1 MELKRLM
8 RLNRIIAKL
17 GLCVLLILGT
27 GVVRAADA
35 TVAPNGDGQFKSIQ
49 DAIMAA
55 PQGLPSQT
63 RPWVI
68 HVKPGTYKELI
79 YVQQERRF
87 IHLEG
92 EDAATTIITFNLNAN
107 LIGLD
112 GKPIGTF
119 RTPTAQIDGDGF
131 EANNITFENSA
142 GPVGQAL
149 ALRVDG
155 DRVAFRNC
163 RFLGWQDTIFL
174 NRGRQLF
181 ENCYITGHVDF
192 IFGGATAFFDRCHIH
207 VLRDGY
213 ITAAS
218 TPEDHPY
225 GFIFADGKITGE
237 PGVKTYLGRPWR
249 SFAHTVFLNTEMSEV
264 VRPEGWHH
272 WTGPER
278 EKTARYAEFNSKGAG
293 ANDAAR
299 VAWARKLT
307 AADAHNLTVEKVLGD
322 WNPKAAPKAEIAPV
336 RRNPYD
342 HALLKGR
349 VKTDIEYAQAGG
361 ESLKLDAY
369 VPEGVGPFPAVIFVH
384 GGGWSAGDKVGGNDP
399 LFVPL
404 ANRGIAWFTINY
416 RLAPKHHYPAP
427 VEDVLTA
434 VAWVKAHASE
444 YNVDPKRIALVG
456 ESAGGQLVA
465 QAAMLAKPGE
475 QVAAVVPF
483 YAPVDFIADMERR
496 GGLSTSMRGLF
507 GRAEARADD
516 ATLQVLR
523 DASPLNHVRA
533 GLPPFLL
540 VHGTGDMSVLYAWS
554 PQFQSKLK
562 AAGVE
567 CDLITI
573 PDGLHGMARWESFAP
588 QYKDQVTD
596 WLAAKLGA
604 KSARGS
610 NARVKQ
616 LFLIGD
622 STMADK
628 PLNDNPERGWGQLL
642 PAFFGE
648 SLTIK
653 NHAMNGRSTK
663 SFIDE
668 GRWDAV
674 LKQLRAG
681 DWVFIQFGHNDE
693 KKEDPTRYA
702 APHEAYRKNLTRF
715 VEEAR
720 SRGAHPVL
728 LTPVM
733 RRRFDKEGKFFDTH
747 GEYPDAVRTLAK
759 ELNVPLI
766 DLHKSTQG
774 LIERHGAEG
783 SKKLFLW
790 IKPGEYKSLPEGRQ
804 DDTHF
809 SEYGAREVAALV
821 VANVRKLNLELTRF
835 LKLAETNGG
844 EK

>member
-1 MELKRLM
+1 MT
-8 RLNRIIAKL
+8 AKL
-17 GLCVLLILGT
+17 ALTLLLVLSGIARVAL
-27 GVVRAADA
+27 AADA
-35 TVAPNGDGQFKSIQ
+35 TVAPNGDGQFRSIQ

-55 PQGLPSQT
+55 PQGLPSAA

-68 HVKPGTYKELI
+68 HVKPGVYKELI

-92 EDAATTIITFNLNAN
+92 EDARATIITYNLNAN

-119 RTPTAQIDGDGF
+119 RTPTVQIDGDGF
-131 EANNITFENSA
+131 AAENITFENSA

-155 DRVAFRNC
+155 DRVTFRNC
-163 RFLGWQDTIFL
+163 RFLGWQDTILL
-174 NRGRQLF
+174 NRGRQYF
-181 ENCYITGHVDF
+181 ENCYIAGHVDF
-192 IFGGATAFFDRCHIH
+192 IFGGATAFFERCHIH
-207 VLRDGY
+207 VLKDGY

-218 TPEDHPY
+218 TPADHPY
-225 GFIFADGKITGE
+225 GFIFANGKITGE

-249 SFAHTVFLNTEMSEV
+249 GFAHTVFLNTEMSEV
-264 VRPEGWHH
+264 VRPEGWHN

-278 EKTARYAEFNSKGAG
+278 EKTARYGEAGSKGAG

-299 VAWARKLT
+299 VAWARKLGE
-307 AADAHNLTVEKVLGD
+307 ADIKILTPENVLGGAD
-322 WNPKAAPKAEIAPV
+322 RWNPKARAAVSTIAPID
-336 RRNPYD
+336 RISPYANP
-342 HALLKGR
+342 ALKGR
-349 VKTDIEYAQAGG
+349 VRRDIEYTQAGG

-369 VPEGVGPFPAVIFVH
+369 VPEGNGPFPAVIFVH
-384 GGGWSAGDKVGGNDP
+384 GGGWSAGDKTGGNDP

-404 ANRGIAWFTINY
+404 AKRSIAWFTINY

-427 VEDVLTA
+427 VEDIHA
-434 VAWVKAHASE
+434 AIRWVKAHAAE
-444 YNVDPKRIALVG
+444 YKVDPNRIALVG

-465 QAAMLAKPGE
+465 QAAVLAKE
-475 QVAAVVPF
+475 DTRIAAVVPF

-507 GRAEARADD
+507 GRAEAKADE
-516 ATLQVLR
+516 ATLQLLR
-523 DASPLNHVRA
+523 EASPIYQIGHIRA

-540 VHGTGDMSVLYAWS
+540 VHGTGDMSVLYNWS
-554 PQFQSKLK
+554 PQFQAKLK
-562 AAGVE
+562 AAGVA

-573 PDGLHGMARWESFAP
+573 PDGLHGMARWEGFAP
-588 QYKDQVTD
+588 QYKDQVAG
-596 WLAAKLGA
+596 WLAQKLGV
-604 KSARGS
+604 KSEAGGG
-610 NARVKQ
+610 AQTTQ

-628 PLNDNPERGWGQLL
+628 PLADNPERGWGQLL
-642 PAFFGE
+642 PVFFGDGVA
-648 SLTIK
+648 IK

-674 LKQLRAG
+674 LKHLRAG

-702 APHEAYRKNLTRF
+702 APQGDYRKNLTRF

-720 SRGAHPVL
+720 GKGAHPVL

-747 GEYPDAVRTLAK
+747 GEYPDAVRALAK

-766 DLHKSTQG
+766 DLHKSTQS
-774 LIERHGAEG
+774 LIERHGPEG

-790 IKPGEYKSLPEGRQ
+790 IGPTEYKSLPNGKQ

-809 SEYGAREVAALV
+809 SEYGAREVAALA
-821 VANVRKLNLELTRF
+821 VANVRTLNLKLTRF
-835 LKLAETNGG
+835 LQIAETNGG